1 VAKPVQIRA
10 SYRDD
15 AAFLLRLETAVA
27 KDDRQTEAWRKE
39 GCKRLRELSQ
49 FLLSAKV
56 EDHTFA
62 AVKADKPDKT
72 DKKVSAAR

>member
-27 KDDRQTEAWRKE
+27 KDNRQTEPWRKE
-39 GCKRLRELSQ
+39 TCKMLRELSQ
-49 FLLSAKV
+49 RLLSAKV

-62 AVKADKPDKT
+62 PDKAEKV
-72 DKKVSAAR
+72 DKKVAAAR

>member
-15 AAFLLRLETAVA
+15 AAYLLRLETAVA
-27 KDDRQTEAWRKE
+27 KDNRQTETWRKDT
-39 GCKRLRELSQ
+39 CKMLRELSQ
-49 FLLSAKV
+49 RLLSAKV

-62 AVKADKPDKT
+62 VDKPDK
-72 DKKVSAAR
+72 KVAATR

>member
-27 KDDRQTEAWRKE
+27 KDNRQTEPWRKE
-39 GCKRLRELSQ
+39 TCKMLRELSQ
-49 FLLSAKV
+49 RLLSAKV

-62 AVKADKPDKT
+62 AE
-72 DKKVSAAR
+72 KKVSAAR